1 MYLGS
6 GFYCLACWPLVSN
19 GALAML
25 LLNVEASQLTT
36 NLAWSFFRV
45 ILRCQAKGEPILVP
59 AYLVQLGQ
67 HMLASKPSEP
77 VHETLH
83 ESAACIKATNRA
95 CGPSAILHV
104 GVPIGTSLWITWL
117 KTLFSMFG
125 EGNGF
130 PRPSRPLLR
139 SMLTSLWSIC
149 GAWSPSRI
157 LSCAALAVVGS
168 WLNPAHWMPRI
179 ITWIFK
185 SFGCPRLTKVSFS
198 VCNSALLGLAHVGSR
213 LGLRPRL
220 SDAPELARAL
230 KPGSVFLAA
239 GTRSTYELGP
249 LPFGCDRLTVSK
261 LCGQWKWQ
269 AGPLSLSL
277 C

>member
-1 MYLGS
+1 MKPCMRLPPAIS
-6 GFYCLACWPLVSN
+6 LPSRMWPLCNPACGCPNWHQPVAS
-19 GALAML
+19 L
-25 LLNVEASQLTT
+25 VEDPVFDVWRRQWISS
-36 NLAWSFFRV
+36 SF
-45 ILRCQAKGEPILVP
+45 
-59 AYLVQLGQ
+59 
-67 HMLASKPSEP
+67 
-77 VHETLH
+77 
-83 ESAACIKATNRA
+83 KATSPEHADIFVVN
-95 CGPSAILHV
+95 
-104 GVPIGTSLWITWL
+104 
-117 KTLFSMFG
+117 
-125 EGNGF
+125 
-130 PRPSRPLLR
+130 LR
-139 SMLTSLWSIC
+139 RLESQQDTVLY
-149 GAWSPSRI
+149 
-157 LSCAALAVVGS
+157 CAALPVVGS

-179 ITWIFK
+179 TTWIFK

-213 LGLRPRL
+213 LGLRARL

-269 AGPLSLSL
+269 ARPLSLSL